1 MVLEFSEDVAHRR
14 GADFDPW
21 LSSQTPRRHWR
32 AFGDVVLDQE
42 FEHSL
47 GAHIQN
53 IVASLSHRDYKIN
66 AALE

>member
-1 MVLEFSEDVAHRR
+1 
-14 GADFDPW
+14 
-21 LSSQTPRRHWR
+21 
-32 AFGDVVLDQE
+32 VLDQE

-53 IVASLSHRDYKIN
+53 IVARLSHRDYKIN